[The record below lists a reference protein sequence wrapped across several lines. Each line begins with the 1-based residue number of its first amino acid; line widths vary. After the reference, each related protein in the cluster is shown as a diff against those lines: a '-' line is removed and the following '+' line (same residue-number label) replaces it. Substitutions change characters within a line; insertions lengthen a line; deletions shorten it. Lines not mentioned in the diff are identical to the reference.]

1 MSRRRPIYIAATL
14 TSWLLSGTAFY
25 GQQAKPESSIE
36 NIFLTGLIVQDTNG
50 DQIAD
55 AICGHVMVPR
65 SPSAAENTAAANFA
79 ARLGYETSALTLP
92 VVVTATAQIAKS
104 CPAEKANLW
113 IGREAWNAAAN
124 TVVDQEIAQ
133 FQIGEGGV
141 FRVPGG
147 LLIAGSDSGMLAAA
161 DAYSSRAPYQWSVQ
175 GEKLQGIARIINAR
189 LENQKVDATVEL
201 VAVTYQ
207 SGQPGIRRAV
217 LQGAGSADMA
227 ALQKALDA
235 VEGESPLRAI
245 TAREVELRMATG
257 PPLVLSGGGL
267 RVGAGTQVATSP
279 AETGARG
286 GDATEPPR
294 LLDLHELFGIHGLLT
309 GNQKKL
315 VPESVSSKLYVPAG
329 EPGIAMA
336 NLAARLGL
344 ETTGVT
350 LPIALPGTGMCP
362 VQVRIGATI
371 SGESVL
377 TEHAKDLLGA
387 PGGTP
392 MDKI

>member
-1 MSRRRPIYIAATL
+1 MSRRRPIYITATL

-25 GQQAKPESSIE
+25 GQQAKLETSIE
-36 NIFLTGLIVQDTNG
+36 NIFQMGLIVQDTNG

-55 AICGHVMVPR
+55 VICGHVMVPR

-79 ARLGYETSALTLP
+79 ARLGYETSAFTLP

-141 FRVPGG
+141 FRVSGG

-217 LQGAGSADMA
+217 LQVAGSADMA

-279 AETGARG
+279 AETG
-286 GDATEPPR
+286 
-294 LLDLHELFGIHGLLT
+294 
-309 GNQKKL
+309 
-315 VPESVSSKLYVPAG
+315 
-329 EPGIAMA
+329 
-336 NLAARLGL
+336 
-344 ETTGVT
+344 
-350 LPIALPGTGMCP
+350 
-362 VQVRIGATI
+362 
-371 SGESVL
+371 
-377 TEHAKDLLGA
+377 
-387 PGGTP
+387 
-392 MDKI
+392 